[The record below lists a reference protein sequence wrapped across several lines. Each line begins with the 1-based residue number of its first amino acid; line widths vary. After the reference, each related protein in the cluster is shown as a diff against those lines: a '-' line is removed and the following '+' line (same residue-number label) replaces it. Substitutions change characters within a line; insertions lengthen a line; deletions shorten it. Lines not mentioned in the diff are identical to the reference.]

1 MPPAAPYT
9 CSLDPPILPK
19 PLSEIY
25 LLPSFQLPTS
35 LEDVRECFR
44 LLGDIEAHAL
54 RNPALLR
61 TSDIA
66 ACRAWAALVARNIEV
81 PVAVDLMPV
90 GYEHR
95 EHRHQHK
102 KSASK
107 TSNPAPATAVL
118 TKRPSRSPSEPAPP
132 RQSTSTRHTSP
143 PPPIPALIVP
153 TAHDIPFE
161 KPRPHSDEVR
171 NPRDN
176 ARARIHAV
184 VEEEVQPL
192 RDKLAL
198 LQAHV
203 QTIKHKRSARSVK
216 TARQAPM
223 SADEAMSLPIPS
235 SSRKDKERERLSIS
249 QDFQMADPRG
259 RAR

>member
-1 MPPAAPYT
+1 MPSTVPYI
-9 CSLDPPILPK
+9 CGLDPPVLPK

-25 LLPSFQLPTS
+25 LLPTFQLPTS

-81 PVAVDLMPV
+81 PITVEVVPIS
-90 GYEHR
+90 YESR

-107 TSNPAPATAVL
+107 TSNPAPATAIL

-132 RQSTSTRHTSP
+132 RQSMSTRHTSP
-143 PPPIPALIVP
+143 PPPVPALIVP
-153 TAHDIPFE
+153 PSHDIPFE

-171 NPRDN
+171 NSRDT
-176 ARARIHAV
+176 RARIHAV

-216 TARQAPM
+216 TARQAQL
-223 SADEAMSLPIPS
+223 SADESLSAPVPS
-235 SSRKDKERERLSIS
+235 SSRKEKERERLSIP
-249 QDFQMADPRG
+249 QDFQMADSRG